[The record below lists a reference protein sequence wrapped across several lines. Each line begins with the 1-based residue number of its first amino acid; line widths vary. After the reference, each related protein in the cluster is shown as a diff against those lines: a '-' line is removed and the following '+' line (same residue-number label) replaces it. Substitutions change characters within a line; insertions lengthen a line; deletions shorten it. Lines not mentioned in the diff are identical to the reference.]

1 MKSKKIIIIIM
12 IIIVIIAIICFAV
25 IKLMGNPEENNVE
38 SEDHIETAEALGIE
52 IKAEKVKDYSVF
64 KSVETC
70 IQNHVDETFICK
82 DMTVFTGETMNS
94 YGIAGTITNPETQ
107 ESQDVYMILRVDL
120 VNLTFE
126 VEELDSS
133 EYNSVDEID
142 IEAEDKTIEDTGDNY
157 FEFLDMSEED
167 EARGYFDD
175 FSKLEIENTEEAYS
189 KLDEEYKKI
198 RFPEYSDYQEYVE
211 EYKNIIETGALTK
224 YSVNYEDEYIEY
236 VVVDNYENSYTIR
249 VTSVMDYKVKLDN
262 YTIKIDTYDEDYSK
276 LSTDQKVQA
285 NAYIFLQM
293 INTKDYEHAYNLL
306 DETFRNTNFATLDE
320 FKEYVRNNFFA
331 HNVNS
336 YNISIQEEGDTYVY
350 ETKIKESSS
359 SSAQEKKLTII
370 MQLKEGSDFVMSF
383 SLE

>member
-1 MKSKKIIIIIM
+1 MKSKKIIIIVM
-12 IIIVIIAIICFAV
+12 IIVIIIAIICFAV
-25 IKLMGNPEENNVE
+25 MKMMKNNNEEEPEFEEPVE
-38 SEDHIETAEALGIE
+38 TPETLGIE
-52 IKAEKVKDYSVF
+52 IKAKKVKDYSEF
-64 KSVETC
+64 KSVEVC
-70 IQNHVDETFICK
+70 IQNNVDETFICK

-94 YGIAGTITNPETQ
+94 YGIAGTTTNPETQ
-107 ESQDVYMILRVDL
+107 KSQDVYMILRVDL

-133 EYNSVDEID
+133 KYNSVDEID

-157 FEFLDMSEED
+157 FEFLNMSEED
-167 EARGYFDD
+167 EARAYFDN
-175 FSKLEIENTEEAYS
+175 FSKLEIENPEEAYS
-189 KLDEEYKKI
+189 KIDDEYKKI

-211 EYKNIIETGALTK
+211 EYRNIIETGALTK
-224 YSVNYEDEYIEY
+224 YSVNYEEEYTEY
-236 VVVDNYENSYTIR
+236 VVIDNYENSYTIR
-249 VTSVMDYKVKLDN
+249 TTSVMDYKVKLDN

-293 INTKDYEHAYNLL
+293 INTKDYEQAYNLL
-306 DETFRNTNFATLDE
+306 DETFRNTNFATLEE
-320 FKEYVRNNFFA
+320 FKEYVRENFFN

-336 YNISIQEEGDTYVY
+336 YNISIQEEGNTYIY
-350 ETKIKESSS
+350 ETEIKESSS
-359 SSAQEKKLTII
+359 SAAEEKNLTII